1 MRGVNRVTLM
11 GNVGNA
17 PELKYTQDG
26 TAVAK
31 FSLATTETY
40 KGRDGEKKEATEWHR
55 CVAWGKLAE
64 IIGEYVAKGSPLY
77 VEGAIKYGKY
87 TDSAGIEKYSTDIK
101 VDEMRLLAGKPDT
114 GNGTPRNNAPQPAK
128 RAPAPAFDSEPFA
141 DDIPFITQRGAW

>member
-40 KGRDGEKKEATEWHR
+40 KGRDGNKKEETQWHR

-64 IIGEYVAKGSPLY
+64 IIGEYVTKGSPLY

-101 VDEMRLLAGKPDT
+101 VDEMRLLAGKPD
-114 GNGTPRNNAPQPAK
+114 GQQRQPAQS
-128 RAPAPAFDSEPFA
+128 REPALSRPANFDDVPF
-141 DDIPFITQRGAW
+141 DDDLPPF

>member
-40 KGRDGEKKEATEWHR
+40 KGRDGNKKEETQWHR

-64 IIGEYVAKGSPLY
+64 IIGEYVVKGSPLY

-101 VDEMRLLAGKPDT
+101 IDEMRLLAGKPD
-114 GNGTPRNNAPQPAK
+114 GQQRQPAQ
-128 RAPAPAFDSEPFA
+128 RREPASPQQPIDDVPFD
-141 DDIPFITQRGAW
+141 DDIPFD